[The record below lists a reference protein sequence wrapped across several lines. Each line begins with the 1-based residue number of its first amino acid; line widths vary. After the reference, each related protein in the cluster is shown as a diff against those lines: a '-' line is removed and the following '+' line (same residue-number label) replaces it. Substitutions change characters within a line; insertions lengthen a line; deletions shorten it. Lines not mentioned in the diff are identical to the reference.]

1 MENAEELVNYQEMAL
16 TYWLQ
21 YQLDQHKAYVQIVKK
36 YQTNISFNNSYLFDH
51 LGDSNKLDHD
61 H

>member
-1 MENAEELVNYQEMAL
+1 MAL
-16 TYWLQ
+16 IT
-21 YQLDQHKAYVQIVKK
+21 LDIIHIRLMNINMINNRKEEQIEV
-36 YQTNISFNNSYLFDH
+36 SFNNSYLFDL